1 MLNNITSLEQLE
13 KEAGEIQSFLEI
25 TCSEDPEECIARG
38 NDLVVYLAR
47 SSKMLADAK
56 YHKDKAL
63 ADSIIRNLGE
73 QAGAP
78 PSVLNKLVD
87 AACKREN
94 MITNWIERIN
104 RTCTHQVDWLRTV
117 VSKAKEERRV
127 ASGVSGKPDSK
138 QPPRSK
144 SNTDNVPF

>member
-1 MLNNITSLEQLE
+1 MLDHISSIEQLE
-13 KEAGEIQSFLEI
+13 KEAGEIQNYLEI

-38 NDLVVYLAR
+38 NDLVVYMAR
-47 SSKMLADAK
+47 SGKMLADSK
-56 YHKDKAL
+56 YHKDQAL
-63 ADSIIRNLGE
+63 ADSIIRSLGE

-94 MITNWIERIN
+94 NLVNRLDRIH
-104 RTCTHQVDWLRTV
+104 RTCVHQVEWLRTV

-127 ASGVSGKPDSK
+127 GSGVSGKPSQDPHYTHS
-138 QPPRSK
+138 
-144 SNTDNVPF
+144 DYAPF